1 MDEMEFY
8 KKIVSELRE
17 KGLRVNETLND
28 VAQKIAFTYPWTK
41 EDYKPTL
48 FTLWDR
54 VGPWETHDEGLP
66 MEEWIKA
73 ARIVVENS
81 SLREIVDTTILK
93 VVIAKSGMAVA
104 VFRKDGGIE
113 IIRCS
118 GTEEEYLKKVK
129 ETVRSETVV
138 EEVKRRLSFFSHLKQ
153 KQPLFF

>member
-1 MDEMEFY
+1 MESWNFY

-93 VVIAKSGMAVA
+93 VVIAKNGRAVA
-104 VFRKDGGIE
+104 VFRNSGIE

-118 GTEEEYLKKVK
+118 NTEEYLKKVK
-129 ETVRSETVV
+129 EIVRSETIV
-138 EEVKRRLSFFSHLKQ
+138 EEVKRRLSFFSHLK
-153 KQPLFF
+153 